1 MNCVLNKKTRG
12 NNVVSAVWN
21 LAQPIANALELDLW
35 DVKFVKEGPEYYLRI
50 FIDSDS
56 KITLDDCEKMSRA
69 IDKPLDEL
77 DPIVQN
83 YCLEVCSPGINREL
97 SRDEHLEKFIGH
109 KIIVRLIRPFEDG
122 TKELICVLEAFNK
135 NEITVSCCDS
145 CNGFCDSSKQLCILR
160 KNIAFIKLDDFD
172 D

>member
-1 MNCVLNKKTRG
+1 MIKKTHG
-12 NNVVSAVWN
+12 NNVVSAVWS
-21 LAQPIANALELDLW
+21 LAQPIAKSLGLELW

-56 KITLDDCEKMSRA
+56 GVTIDDCEKMSRA
-69 IDKPLDEL
+69 VDKPLDEL

-83 YCLEVCSPGINREL
+83 YCLEVCSPGVNREL
-97 SRDEHLEKFIGH
+97 TRDEHLEKFVGH
-109 KIIVRLIRPFEDG
+109 KIIVRLIRPLEDG
-122 TKELICVLEAFNK
+122 VKKLNCTLAAFNK
-135 NEITVSCCDS
+135 DEINVSCCGSCDDS
-145 CNGFCDSSKQLCILR
+145 CDSSREICILR